1 MADVIAYLA
10 LGALVGTLAGLL
22 GIGGGLVIVAV
33 LVHLFSAQGIGN
45 GLTMHMA
52 IGTSQATIV
61 MTSIAAIW
69 AHHRQ
74 RGVLWPIMAA
84 MASGIV
90 LGALLGAVIA
100 EALSGQVLK
109 GLFGSFALLIAWRM
123 GVDIHPA
130 AVHSLPRRWILALM
144 GALIGTVSALF
155 GIGGG
160 SLTVPYLV
168 WHSIPM
174 RNAVGTASACGFP
187 LAVSGTCGFVW
198 MGWDKLGLPA
208 WSSGYVYWP
217 AAVSIVATSMLF
229 APLGA
234 RLAHRLASITLKR
247 IFAIFLGGLGLEML
261 LELTGAASFLFSGR

>member
-1 MADVIAYLA
+1 MTDLTTYLA

-33 LVHLFSAQGIGN
+33 LVHVFSAQGISDE
-45 GLTMHMA
+45 LSMHMA

-61 MTSIAAIW
+61 LTSMAAIW
-69 AHHRQ
+69 AHHR
-74 RGVLWPIMAA
+74 REGVLWLIMAA
-84 MASGIV
+84 MAPGIM

-100 EALSGQVLK
+100 DALSGQVLK
-109 GLFGSFALLIAWRM
+109 GLFGGFALLIAWQM
-123 GVDIHPA
+123 GIGFRLTAAHP
-130 AVHSLPRRWILALM
+130 LPQRWILSLV
-144 GALIGTVSALF
+144 GVVIGGVSALF

-160 SLTVPYLV
+160 SFTVPYLS
-168 WHSIPM
+168 WHGIPM

-187 LAVSGTCGFVW
+187 LAVGGTCGFVW

-217 AAVSIVATSMLF
+217 AAVGIVATSMLF

-247 IFAIFLGGLGLEML
+247 VFAIFLGYLGLNML
-261 LELTGAASFLFSGR
+261 LELMGATFLLSGR